1 MHFLTRVGQNPTKQ
15 RSEVE
20 LEMHV
25 LHQAKVLIV
34 AVAFLAGAVC
44 AEESGADSSAAVA
57 ALNGEASLDWSY
69 SDGPYATT
77 QSYGVSGVVN
87 VPIWRFVGA
96 SASASTYHIRS
107 KADYSALGLGGPFVD
122 SDNDS
127 ALGAALFV
135 RHPEIGRVRGG
146 YKEALEANNFVLS
159 GDLEGYLAR
168 WTLSAAVERS
178 GVKNVPVFDPYT
190 ATVVGEEDFASN
202 TYLAGVSFYPLE
214 ELRLDTKARFLPDST
229 GRIYTIGA
237 EWMPSVLGNRISAAL
252 SYARVTGDVIFQT
265 NNTYGVRLTYFFAPR
280 ISLLSLDRAY
290 R

>member
-1 MHFLTRVGQNPTKQ
+1 
-15 RSEVE
+15 
-20 LEMHV
+20 MHV
-25 LHQAKVLIV
+25 LQQPKVLVV
-34 AVAFLAGAVC
+34 AVAFFAGAVC
-44 AEESGADSSAAVA
+44 AEESAAGSAPAVA

-77 QSYGVSGVVN
+77 QSYGVSAVVN
-87 VPIWRFVGA
+87 VPIWRFIGA
-96 SASASTYHIRS
+96 SASASTYSTRS
-107 KADYSALGLGGPFVD
+107 KSDFSDLGLGGPFIY

-135 RHPEIGRVRGG
+135 RNPEIGRVRGG

-159 GDLEGYLAR
+159 GEIEGYLAR

-178 GVKNVPVFDPYT
+178 GVKNVPVVDPYT
-190 ATVVGEEDFASN
+190 WAVVGEEDFASN

-214 ELRLDTKARFLPDST
+214 ELRLDTKARFIPDST

-237 EWMPSVLGNRISAAL
+237 EWMPSFLGNRISAAL
-252 SYARVTGDVIFQT
+252 SYARVTADVIFQT
-265 NNTYGVRLTYFFAPR
+265 NNTYGVRLTYIFAPR
-280 ISLLSLDRAY
+280 VSLLSLDRTY